1 MIKIEIP
8 GRETIE
14 IEHVVLDY
22 NGTIALDG
30 QLIAGAARRIRE
42 LSRSCARI
50 YVLTADTYGTVRAQC
65 AWAGRE
71 DNDIPAGECGRL
83 QGGDSARPWAAKR
96 PA

>member
-30 QLIAGAARRIRE
+30 
-42 LSRSCARI
+42 
-50 YVLTADTYGTVRAQC
+50 
-65 AWAGRE
+65 
-71 DNDIPAGECGRL
+71 
-83 QGGDSARPWAAKR
+83 
-96 PA
+96 